1 MLIQPSGVYVIQTL
15 FLGFVCCCCFPV
27 SILQIKSDTKN
38 DLTEAPH
45 GYVF

>member
-1 MLIQPSGVYVIQTL
+1 MLIQPSGVYVIQTS
-15 FLGFVCCCCFPV
+15 FLGFVCCYFFPI
-27 SILQIKSDTKN
+27 SILQIKSDNKN